1 MEILIWQTGG
11 AEVLALYFYAYIFLL
26 QLLMCL
32 ATLDE
37 KCKCPFCVSI
47 CSLIMVHTLIFVLL
61 QLPLVPVL
69 DVGKQNRRTVLES
82 ILVWVFFCDIFL

>member
-47 CSLIMVHTLIFVLL
+47 SSLIMVHPLIFVLL

-82 ILVWVFFCDIFL
+82 IFVLGFFL

>member
-69 DVGKQNRRTVLES
+69 DVGKQNR
-82 ILVWVFFCDIFL
+82 

>member
-11 AEVLALYFYAYIFLL
+11 AGVLALYFYAYIFLL

-69 DVGKQNRRTVLES
+69 DVGKQNR
-82 ILVWVFFCDIFL
+82 